1 MTPPGSACSVTIG
14 TGVGAGEPGTTK
26 GLHLV
31 VDDIEAAAEHLKEAG
46 VDNSGI
52 SHFEEGHMA
61 PGPDPAR
68 QDYGSFLFFD
78 DPDGN
83 SWAVQEVRRHV
94 R

>member
-1 MTPPGSACSVTIG
+1 MLGHHRDRRRGRRA
-14 TGVGAGEPGTTK
+14 GTTK

-31 VDDIEAAAEHLKEAG
+31 VDDIEAAAEHLKGAG

-52 SHFEEGHMA
+52 QHFEDGRMT

-68 QDYGSFLFFD
+68 QDYGSFIFFD

-83 SWAVQEVRRHV
+83 SWAVQEVRRPV